1 MEEAP
6 LVEVVVEEEEEGWRR
21 RRRAARAL
29 RALRALRAR
38 VGGRMVVVRRAWNGR
53 GRSRE
58 AIFTE

>member
-29 RALRALRAR
+29 RALRAR
-38 VGGRMVVVRRAWNGR
+38 VGGRMVVVRRAWKGR

-58 AIFTE
+58 AIVAK